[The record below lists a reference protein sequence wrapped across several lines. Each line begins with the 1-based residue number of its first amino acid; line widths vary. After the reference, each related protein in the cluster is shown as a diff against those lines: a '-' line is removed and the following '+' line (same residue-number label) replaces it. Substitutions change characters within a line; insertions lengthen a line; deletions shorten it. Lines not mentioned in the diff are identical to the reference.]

1 MAGYD
6 SSLSLSRRVTNIIMK
21 HIQMSMIMTTQ
32 ITITMMIIVVV
43 DVYAD
48 AEPKMQSH
56 TMFPDIRSELEV
68 YKKLSSNEYVKVS
81 MPY

>member
-1 MAGYD
+1 MAGYG

-21 HIQMSMIMTTQ
+21 HIQMSIIRTTQ

-43 DVYAD
+43 DEPD

-56 TMFPDIRSELEV
+56 TMFPDVSSDLKIR
-68 YKKLSSNEYVKVS
+68 KIMKQ
-81 MPY
+81 